1 MSNITALATDIANVV
16 LDVIAQ
22 KERRGTILRGTI
34 AGTQII
40 VDGHYYPYSLAVD
53 VTVNDGDSVL
63 VQLLSDTHR
72 AVIVGV

>member
-16 LDVIAQ
+16 LDAMAQ
-22 KERRGTILRGTI
+22 KERQGTILRGTV

-63 VQLLSDTHR
+63 VQILSDVHQ